1 MQAKSETKVIKIIYK
16 KFRENIKLS
25 QQPQNNTKPLLNKL
39 PITNYRLLI
48 FNLRILKSLQST
60 KYLFEK
66 NIFLF

>member
-60 KYLFEK
+60 K
-66 NIFLF
+66 